1 MGSMIRASAVRD
13 LVGDIQRELMTTG
26 TAIIDYKNVVVDP
39 LSRSTARS
47 LQEATISV
55 YENTLGAIATTA
67 LATAKTTRPPP
78 GQVGIARAPMH

>member
-1 MGSMIRASAVRD
+1 MIRVSAVRV
-13 LVGDIQRELMTTG
+13 VGDFYP
-26 TAIIDYKNVVVDP
+26 IIHDKIVVVDP
-39 LSRSTARS
+39 LSKEHCAS

-55 YENTLGAIATTA
+55 YENMLGAIATTA